1 MHLRWINACWPS
13 FAIIPE
19 HSGMDGVMTY
29 KTLMVHL
36 ELNGDNEG
44 VLGIAGELAEQF
56 GARVIGIAACQ
67 PARQLVGEGFDAGE
81 AISQDRAE
89 IEKELAEAAE
99 QFRGALQGRA
109 RSLEWRSTITYGPLA
124 DYLADQARSADLII
138 TGKDIGASLLDETRR
153 VKLGDLVMD
162 AGRPVLIV
170 PKGITKLDLRHVAI
184 GWKDSRE
191 ARRAAA
197 DALPLLQ
204 AAGSATVL
212 EVTSQHDRAAAE
224 DRVGDVVEWLQQ
236 QQIDA
241 VAEVVVISGSEVNYL
256 RAALMDRKCD
266 LLVAGAYG
274 HNRLSEWVFG
284 GVTMDVLLNPG
295 SCVLVSH

>member
-1 MHLRWINACWPS
+1 MA
-13 FAIIPE
+13 
-19 HSGMDGVMTY
+19 Y
-29 KTLMVHL
+29 KTLLVHL
-36 ELNGDNEG
+36 DLNGDNEG
-44 VLGIAGELAEQF
+44 LLKITGDLAVRF
-56 GARVIGIAACQ
+56 GAKVIGIAAAQ
-67 PARQLVGEGFDAGE
+67 PILPLYDEGFAAADIATQHRNE
-81 AISQDRAE
+81 VDKETAACRA
-89 IEKELAEAAE
+89 
-99 QFRGALQGRA
+99 QFQQVLESRVKQI
-109 RSLEWRSTITYGPLA
+109 EWRSTVTLDSLDSYIATE
-124 DYLADQARSADLII
+124 ARCADLIV
-138 TGKDIGASLLDETRR
+138 TGKDVGASLMDNSRR
-153 VKLGDLVMD
+153 VNIGDLAIQ

-295 SCVLVSH
+295 FCVLVSH